1 MSVVVVGLEHQQ
13 SPLELLER
21 VTVSEADL
29 PKMLGRLRDCV
40 NLEESVLLST
50 CLRTEVYAVVDR
62 FHDAVDEIR
71 VLLAEKAD
79 LPVDEIES
87 HLSIRFDDDVASH
100 LFEVASGLCSA
111 VPGESEV
118 LGQVRRAWERAQ
130 GEHASGPV
138 LADLFRHAVQT
149 GRRVRSETAIAR
161 GTTSFSHA
169 AVELAEQRLDGG
181 LAGRNVVVVGAGAM
195 GAGVFEA
202 LISLNGGRRPGRVV
216 LANRTPARAH
226 ELAATAGPDT
236 GVDVE
241 VVPFAK
247 LSSAIVG
254 ANAVFT
260 ALEADA
266 GHLGALELHG
276 ALESHHFPLVVDLG
290 VPRNIDRAAADAAGL
305 TVLDLADLR
314 SSVAHVMDDRRVE
327 ATRAEAIVDE
337 EVDRYRSASRA
348 RGAAPVVAALRT
360 RLESQ
365 RTSELERRR
374 REFASLSDEDWGKV
388 DALTKSVLAK
398 LLHEPTMLL
407 KETAGSPR
415 GERLVEALRILFDL

>member
-1 MSVVVVGLEHQQ
+1 
-13 SPLELLER
+13 
-21 VTVSEADL
+21 
-29 PKMLGRLRDCV
+29 
-40 NLEESVLLST
+40 
-50 CLRTEVYAVVDR
+50 
-62 FHDAVDEIR
+62 
-71 VLLAEKAD
+71 
-79 LPVDEIES
+79 
-87 HLSIRFDDDVASH
+87 
-100 LFEVASGLCSA
+100 
-111 VPGESEV
+111 
-118 LGQVRRAWERAQ
+118 
-130 GEHASGPV
+130 
-138 LADLFRHAVQT
+138 
-149 GRRVRSETAIAR
+149 
-161 GTTSFSHA
+161 
-169 AVELAEQRLDGG
+169 
-181 LAGRNVVVVGAGAM
+181 
-195 GAGVFEA
+195 
-202 LISLNGGRRPGRVV
+202 VV

-305 TVLDLADLR
+305 TVLDLDDLR